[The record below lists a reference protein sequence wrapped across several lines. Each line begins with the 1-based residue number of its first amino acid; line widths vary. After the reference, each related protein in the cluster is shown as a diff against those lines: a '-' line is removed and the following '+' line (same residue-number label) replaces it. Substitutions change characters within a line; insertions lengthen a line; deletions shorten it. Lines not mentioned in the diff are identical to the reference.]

1 MSYAKAW
8 PETSTRQVSSGFPY
22 RKQTLMLPL
31 QRDAGMRGRWS
42 RIELAR
48 EMHGSVWHR
57 PVGAGAREQV
67 TNWMNSCGHVPRP
80 YIENNNR
87 ETTGRHRAGRW
98 NKPLMIGG
106 VLLMLPLAS
115 YPGQARDPDGR
126 YANSPLKQWFDSL
139 RSGKGPCC
147 SDADGSAVSD
157 VDWES
162 KGGRYRVRIDGE
174 WHEVPDDAVITEPNR
189 VGRTMVWP
197 IRGYQGLSIRCFMPG
212 SMT

>member
-1 MSYAKAW
+1 M
-8 PETSTRQVSSGFPY
+8 
-22 RKQTLMLPL
+22 
-31 QRDAGMRGRWS
+31 
-42 RIELAR
+42 
-48 EMHGSVWHR
+48 
-57 PVGAGAREQV
+57 
-67 TNWMNSCGHVPRP
+67 TNWMNSGGHVPHR
-80 YIENNNR
+80 YAANS
-87 ETTGRHRAGRW
+87 RHRLDRW
-98 NKPLMIGG
+98 RESLIIGS
-106 VLLMLPLAS
+106 VLLMSPLAS
-115 YPGQARDPDGR
+115 APSEARDLDGR

-162 KGGRYRVRIDGE
+162 KGGHYRVRIVGQ
-174 WHEVPDDAVITEPNR
+174 WHDVPEDAVITEPNR